1 MLYPIRAVA
10 KLTGLS
16 IDTLRA
22 WERRY
27 GAVEPQRDDR
37 GRLYSE
43 SDVRRLH
50 LLRTAV
56 ERGHAIGRL
65 AGLSDGQLKDLLAY
79 TATVNEGREALA
91 AGVAPGVTP
100 RRAVRPALIQ
110 GVMASIE
117 RFDYAAAER
126 ELARMGA
133 LLSPRELV
141 HEVAQPLMLHIGDEW
156 HAGRLGIAQEHMG
169 SSLLRNL
176 LGALVRLYVRND
188 PPTTLLLTTPSDERH
203 EFGIL
208 LAAMLAAGG
217 GLGIVYLGTD
227 LPADEVV
234 RAAARTRAG
243 AVVLGMTGSEEAKK
257 SMECFGQVAR
267 ELPEETELWVGGL
280 KSEELVKE
288 VKKTRALVIEDFP
301 ALEKHL
307 IRLGAQF

>member
-65 AGLSDGQLKDLLAY
+65 AGLSDGQLKDLLSY

-91 AGVAPGVTP
+91 AGVAPTP

-117 RFDYAAAER
+117 RFDYAAADR
-126 ELARMGA
+126 ELARLGA

-141 HEVAQPLMLHIGDEW
+141 HQVAQPLMLHIGDEW

-188 PPTTLLLTTPSDERH
+188 PPATLLLTTPSEERH

-227 LPADEVV
+227 LPAEEIVK
-234 RAAARTRAG
+234 AAGRTRAG

-257 SMECFGQVAR
+257 SMVCFAQVVR
-267 ELPEETELWVGGL
+267 ELPESTELWVGGL
-280 KSEELVKE
+280 KSEELAKE